1 MTGRSRKENQ
11 MTTVAEI
18 LRTKGNSTIYSV
30 SPSDTMLAALQL
42 MAEKSI
48 GALLV
53 LEDGNIAGIVTERDY
68 ARKIALQGRSSAS
81 TRVDEVMTRKVHC
94 VLPRQTSEECM
105 SLMTSNRMR
114 HLPVINEHR
123 ELQGLISIGDI
134 VKEIISAQQ
143 FTIDQLEHYI
153 SGSPHVK

>member
-1 MTGRSRKENQ
+1 

-30 SPSDTMLAALQL
+30 SPTDTMLAALQL
-42 MAEKSI
+42 MADKGI

-53 LEDGNIAGIVTERDY
+53 LEAGEIAGIVTERDY
-68 ARKIALQGRSSAS
+68 ARKIALQGRSSAV

-94 VLPRQTSEECM
+94 VQPHQTSEECM

-114 HLPVINEHR
+114 HLPVINGSH

-143 FTIDQLEHYI
+143 FTIEQLEHYI
-153 SGSPHVK
+153 SGTPSVNQA

>member
-1 MTGRSRKENQ
+1 

-18 LRTKGNSTIYSV
+18 LRAKGNSTIHSV
-30 SPSDTMLAALQL
+30 SPSDTMLTALQL
-42 MAEKSI
+42 MADKSI

-53 LEDGNIAGIVTERDY
+53 LEGGEIAGIVTERDY

-105 SLMTSNRMR
+105 ALMTSNRMR
-114 HLPVINEHR
+114 HLPVINASR
-123 ELQGLISIGDI
+123 ALPGLLSIGDI

>member
-1 MTGRSRKENQ
+1 

-18 LRTKGNSTIYSV
+18 LRAKGNSTIHSV
-30 SPSDTMLAALQL
+30 SPSDTMLTALQL
-42 MAEKSI
+42 MADKSI

-53 LEDGNIAGIVTERDY
+53 LEGGEIAGIVTERDY

-94 VLPRQTSEECM
+94 VLP
-105 SLMTSNRMR
+105 
-114 HLPVINEHR
+114 VINESR
-123 ELQGLISIGDI
+123 KLQGLISIGDI

>member
-1 MTGRSRKENQ
+1 

-30 SPSDTMLAALQL
+30 SPTDTMLAALQL
-42 MAEKSI
+42 MADKGI

-53 LEDGNIAGIVTERDY
+53 LEAGEIAGIVTERDY
-68 ARKIALQGRSSAS
+68 ARKIALQGRSSAV

-94 VLPRQTSEECM
+94 VQPHQTSEECM

-114 HLPVINEHR
+114 HLPVINDSH

-143 FTIDQLEHYI
+143 FTIEQLEHYI
-153 SGSPHVK
+153 SGTPTVNQA

>member
-1 MTGRSRKENQ
+1 

-30 SPSDTMLAALQL
+30 SPTDTMLAALQL
-42 MAEKSI
+42 MADKGI

-53 LEDGNIAGIVTERDY
+53 LEAGEIAGIVTERDY
-68 ARKIALQGRSSAS
+68 ARKIALQGRSSAV

-94 VLPRQTSEECM
+94 VQPHQTSEECM

-114 HLPVINEHR
+114 HLPVINDSH

-143 FTIDQLEHYI
+143 FTIEQLEHYI
-153 SGSPHVK
+153 SGTPSVNKA

>member
-1 MTGRSRKENQ
+1 

-30 SPSDTMLAALQL
+30 SPADTMLAALQL
-42 MAEKSI
+42 MADKGI

-53 LEDGNIAGIVTERDY
+53 LEAGEIAGIVTERDY
-68 ARKIALQGRSSAS
+68 ARKIALQGRSSAV

-94 VLPRQTSEECM
+94 VQPHQTSEECM

-114 HLPVINEHR
+114 HLPVINDSH

-143 FTIDQLEHYI
+143 FTIEQLEHYI
-153 SGSPHVK
+153 SGTPSVNQA

>member
-1 MTGRSRKENQ
+1 

-18 LRTKGNSTIYSV
+18 LRAKGNSTIHSV
-30 SPSDTMLAALQL
+30 SPSDTMLTALQL
-42 MAEKSI
+42 MADKSI

-53 LEDGNIAGIVTERDY
+53 LEDGEIAGIVTERDY
-68 ARKIALQGRSSAS
+68 ARKIALQGRSSAG

-105 SLMTSNRMR
+105 ALMTSNRMR
-114 HLPVINEHR
+114 HLPVINESR
-123 ELQGLISIGDI
+123 ALQGLISIGDI

>member
-1 MTGRSRKENQ
+1 

-18 LRTKGNSTIYSV
+18 LRAKGNSTIYSV

-53 LEDGNIAGIVTERDY
+53 LEGGDIAGIVTERDY

-114 HLPVINEHR
+114 HLPVISETR

-134 VKEIISAQQ
+134 VKEISSAQQ
-143 FTIDQLEHYI
+143 FTMQQLEHCVA
-153 SGSPHVK
+153 GTPDVKQPWVAMN

>member
-1 MTGRSRKENQ
+1 
-11 MTTVAEI
+11 MTTVADI
-18 LRTKGNSTIYSV
+18 LRAKGNSTIYSV

-42 MAEKSI
+42 MADKGI

-53 LEDGNIAGIVTERDY
+53 LEAGEIAGIVTERDY
-68 ARKIALQGRSSAS
+68 ARKIALQGRSSAV

-94 VLPRQTSEECM
+94 VQPHQTSEECM

-114 HLPVINEHR
+114 HLPVINDSH

-143 FTIDQLEHYI
+143 FTIEQLEHYI
-153 SGSPHVK
+153 SGTPSVNQA

>member
-1 MTGRSRKENQ
+1 

-18 LRTKGNSTIYSV
+18 LRAKGNSTIYSV

-53 LEDGNIAGIVTERDY
+53 LEAGEIAGIVTERDY
-68 ARKIALQGRSSAS
+68 ARKIALQGRSSAV

-94 VLPRQTSEECM
+94 VQPHQTSEECM

-114 HLPVINEHR
+114 HLPVINDSH

-134 VKEIISAQQ
+134 VKVTISAQQ
-143 FTIDQLEHYI
+143 FTIEQLEHYI
-153 SGSPHVK
+153 SGTPSVNQA

>member
-1 MTGRSRKENQ
+1 

-18 LRTKGNSTIYSV
+18 LRTKGNITIYSV
-30 SPSDTMLAALQL
+30 SPTDTMLAALQL
-42 MAEKSI
+42 MADKGI

-53 LEDGNIAGIVTERDY
+53 LEAGEIAGIVTERDY
-68 ARKIALQGRSSAS
+68 ARKIALQGRSSAV

-94 VLPRQTSEECM
+94 VQPHQTSEECM

-114 HLPVINEHR
+114 HLPVINDSH

-143 FTIDQLEHYI
+143 FTIEQLEHYI
-153 SGSPHVK
+153 SGTPSVNQA

>member
-1 MTGRSRKENQ
+1 

-30 SPSDTMLAALQL
+30 SPTDTMLAALQL
-42 MAEKSI
+42 MADKGI

-53 LEDGNIAGIVTERDY
+53 LEAGEIAGIVTERDY
-68 ARKIALQGRSSAS
+68 ARKIALQGRSSAV

-94 VLPRQTSEECM
+94 VQPHQTSEECM

-114 HLPVINEHR
+114 HLPVINDSH

-143 FTIDQLEHYI
+143 FTIEQLEHYI
-153 SGSPHVK
+153 SGTPGVNQA

>member
-1 MTGRSRKENQ
+1 

-18 LRTKGNSTIYSV
+18 LRAKGNSTIHSV
-30 SPSDTMLAALQL
+30 SPSDTMLIALQL
-42 MAEKSI
+42 MADKSI

-53 LEDGNIAGIVTERDY
+53 LEGGEIAGIVTERDY

-105 SLMTSNRMR
+105 ALMTNNRMR
-114 HLPVINEHR
+114 HLPVINESR
-123 ELQGLISIGDI
+123 KLQGLISIGDI

>member
-1 MTGRSRKENQ
+1 

-30 SPSDTMLAALQL
+30 SPTDTMLAALQL
-42 MAEKSI
+42 MADQGI

-53 LEDGNIAGIVTERDY
+53 LEAGEIAGIVTERDY
-68 ARKIALQGRSSAS
+68 ARKIALQGRSSAV

-94 VLPRQTSEECM
+94 VQPHQTSEECM

-114 HLPVINEHR
+114 HLPVINDSH

-143 FTIDQLEHYI
+143 FTIEQLEHYI
-153 SGSPHVK
+153 SGTPSVNQA

>member
-1 MTGRSRKENQ
+1 

-18 LRTKGNSTIYSV
+18 LRAKGNSTIHSV
-30 SPSDTMLAALQL
+30 SPSDTMLTALQL
-42 MAEKSI
+42 MADKSI

-53 LEDGNIAGIVTERDY
+53 LEGGEIAGIVTERDY

-105 SLMTSNRMR
+105 ALMTDNRMR
-114 HLPVINEHR
+114 HLPVINESR
-123 ELQGLISIGDI
+123 TLQGLISIGDI

>member
-1 MTGRSRKENQ
+1 

-30 SPSDTMLAALQL
+30 SPTDTMLAALQL
-42 MAEKSI
+42 MADKGI

-53 LEDGNIAGIVTERDY
+53 LEAGEIAGIVTERDY
-68 ARKIALQGRSSAS
+68 ARKIALQGRSSAV

-94 VLPRQTSEECM
+94 VQPHQTSEECM

-114 HLPVINEHR
+114 HLPVINDSH

-143 FTIDQLEHYI
+143 FTIEQLEHYI
-153 SGSPHVK
+153 SGTPSVNQA